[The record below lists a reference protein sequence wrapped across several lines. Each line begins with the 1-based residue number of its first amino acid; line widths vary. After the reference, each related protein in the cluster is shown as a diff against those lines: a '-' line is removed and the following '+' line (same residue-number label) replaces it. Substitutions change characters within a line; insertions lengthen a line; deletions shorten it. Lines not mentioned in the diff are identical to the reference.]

1 MTDGRNPGCSAHA
14 ATTAAASRSSDGVVP
29 GWALAAG
36 LVPFGALV
44 LEYAGSLF
52 GQGVTTGY
60 PGWLITGA
68 WPTWARVAWWLI
80 AAAGALIV
88 TRGLARANGRRGWVV
103 SVVVTAPFVGF
114 AAGVAAG
121 TEWSA
126 WH

>member
-1 MTDGRNPGCSAHA
+1 MTGARSPDRSTHAPATATASRATDGA
-14 ATTAAASRSSDGVVP
+14 VP

-52 GQGVTTGY
+52 GQGVTTNY

-68 WPTWARVAWWLI
+68 WPTWARVVWWLV
-80 AAAGALIV
+80 AAAGAFTV
-88 TRGLARANGRRGWVV
+88 TRGLALANGRRGWVV
-103 SVVVTAPFVGF
+103 SVLVTAPFVGF

>member
-1 MTDGRNPGCSAHA
+1 MIGTCDGATGERANTRSAG
-14 ATTAAASRSSDGVVP
+14 DGAVP

-52 GQGVTTGY
+52 GQGVTTSY

-68 WPTWARVAWWLI
+68 WPTWARVVWWLI
-80 AAAGALIV
+80 AAAGAFTV
-88 TRGLARANGRRGWVV
+88 TRGLAQANGRRGWVV

-121 TEWSA
+121 AEWSA

>member
-1 MTDGRNPGCSAHA
+1 VIGARDRAAGERARSTSAG
-14 ATTAAASRSSDGVVP
+14 DGVVP

-36 LVPFGALV
+36 LVPLGALV

-52 GQGVTTGY
+52 GQGVTTSY

-68 WPTWARVAWWLI
+68 WPTWARVVWWLI

-103 SVVVTAPFVGF
+103 SIVVTAPFVGF

>member
-1 MTDGRNPGCSAHA
+1 MTGARGPDRGAHA
-14 ATTAAASRSSDGVVP
+14 PTTTASRSTDGAVP

-52 GQGVTTGY
+52 GQGVTTSY

-68 WPTWARVAWWLI
+68 WPTWARVVWWLV
-80 AAAGALIV
+80 AAAGAFAV
-88 TRGLARANGRRGWVV
+88 TRGLAQANGRPGWVV
-103 SVVVTAPFVGF
+103 SAVVTAPFVGF